1 MRANE
6 SSPPPPPPPFPSC
19 SPPAQPKQRP
29 AVGLII
35 KSNGQDSGPVCTNT
49 QRRSWEGKGNRLAG
63 GWGFNK
69 RQPASAL
76 FGLQIIA
83 GWCSIIL
90 QPKIAVERK
99 VEGEE
104 KERESCEGG
113 KKVGDGG
120 RKRNSGRA
128 PKGKK
133 GLVNTIII
141 FKNITGAAA
150 A

>member
-1 MRANE
+1 MKAALLLLVLTPL
-6 SSPPPPPPPFPSC
+6 PPVLPLP
-19 SPPAQPKQRP
+19 QPKQRP

-104 KERESCEGG
+104 KERESSEQGREEGEKETLEGRLRG
-113 KKVGDGG
+113 KKV
-120 RKRNSGRA
+120 
-128 PKGKK
+128 
-133 GLVNTIII
+133 
-141 FKNITGAAA
+141 
-150 A
+150 

>member
-1 MRANE
+1 MKAALLLF
-6 SSPPPPPPPFPSC
+6 SPLPSC
-19 SPPAQPKQRP
+19 SPPAQPKKRP
-29 AVGLII
+29 ALGLII
-35 KSNGQDSGPVCTNT
+35 KSNGQDSGLVCTNT
-49 QRRSWEGKGNRLAG
+49 QRRSWEGKGNWLTG

-99 VEGEE
+99 VEGKE
-104 KERESCEGG
+104 KERESKGG
-113 KKVGDGG
+113 GG
-120 RKRNSGRA
+120 RREKKETGRT

-141 FKNITGAAA
+141 FKKYYWSGRSLS
-150 A
+150 